1 MDWTSEKIL
10 GILDA
15 CAEEF
20 TFPALDNGYVY
31 LASTRMSVY
40 RSERDWA
47 IVIEVFG
54 FSPRSGDPD
63 IQIYT
68 FSSKLH
74 GRNPSSNYVSEDAYK
89 GYLENNPYN
98 ESRFIY
104 PIDNSDWIDEEE
116 QESLNLNGTCLL
128 RGNEIS
134 FPPISG
140 YEKSGV
146 ELEEDNPLTF
156 EFCRFLA
163 ENYRESVLCTQEELR
178 VSVSPS
184 MELLLQLDDWE
195 HPDISDGALPSSSE
209 DFKNIANALEK
220 GSFESFKASGKNNT
234 HWRNWPEA
242 GTL

>member
-20 TFPALDNGYVY
+20 TFPVLDNGYVY

-54 FSPRSGDPD
+54 FSPRAGGPD

-74 GRNPSSNYVSEDAYK
+74 DRNPSSNYVSEDAYK

-104 PIDNSDWIDEEE
+104 PIDNSDWVNEED
-116 QESLNLNGTCLL
+116 QEYVNENGICLL
-128 RGNEIS
+128 RGNEIP
-134 FPPISG
+134 FPESSDFKEFGI
-140 YEKSGV
+140 
-146 ELEEDNPLTF
+146 ELEEEAPLTF

-163 ENYRESVLCTQEELR
+163 GKHRDLVLCTEEERR
-178 VSVSPS
+178 VSVAPE
-184 MELLLQLDDWE
+184 MGLLLQLDTWN
-195 HPDISDGALPSSSE
+195 HPDISGGELPSSSE
-209 DFKNIANALEK
+209 SFQQIAKMIVESSPKPFKQT
-220 GSFESFKASGKNNT
+220 KNDNT
-234 HWRNWPEA
+234 HWSNWPEA

>member
-1 MDWTSEKIL
+1 MNWTSEKIL
-10 GILDA
+10 EVLDN

-20 TFPALDNGYVY
+20 TFPVLDNGYVY
-31 LASTRMSVY
+31 LAATRMSVY

-74 GRNPSSNYVSEDAYK
+74 GRNPSSNYVSEDAYRS
-89 GYLENNPYN
+89 YLENNPYN

-104 PIDNSDWIDEEE
+104 PIENSDWLNEED
-116 QESLNLNGTCLL
+116 QEYINENGICLL
-128 RGNEIS
+128 RGKEVSLPEFSDFKDYGI
-134 FPPISG
+134 
-140 YEKSGV
+140 
-146 ELEEDNPLTF
+146 ELEEETPLTF

-163 ENYRESVLCTQEELR
+163 GKYRNLVLCTENERR
-178 VSVSPS
+178 VSVAP
-184 MELLLQLDDWE
+184 ELNLFLQLDTWN
-195 HPDISDGALPSSSE
+195 HPDISGDELPSSS
-209 DFKNIANALEK
+209 
-220 GSFESFKASGKNNT
+220 GSFQLISKMIVENSVKQCNPTKSDNT
-234 HWRNWPEA
+234 HWSNWPEA